1 MLGKGIGES
10 ILVCLRPGDWVI
22 VDSFRTPG
30 SGNPAAIDYLNGR
43 GVRPETD
50 VAAVILSHLHADHS
64 DGIDD
69 LLVRCPRA
77 TFSMPAAVPEEHW
90 NRVLERLLSEEP
102 PRSDK
107 LQEIANAFR
116 LAMDTGRFRPMAVD
130 SFVNTEPPEL
140 SALAPLAAAQLA
152 AHKATAPA
160 AAAAARAFSARTTR
174 RLCFGSGRAPR
185 RLSLALTWIAMKP
198 LAGVPSSRSMR
209 ERLGLLSPQRLVKV
223 PHHGSGHA
231 HEPAVYA
238 TWTDGSLAVL
248 TPNRSSRLPTATVVN
263 ELKDLCAG
271 VWQAGPRAGLALKDL
286 SVRASA
292 EVVAIEFLGSR
303 RTGQWT
309 VNNAYSHRL

>member
-50 VAAVILSHLHADHS
+50 VAAVILSHLHVDHS

-77 TFSMPAAVPEEHW
+77 MFSMPAAVPEEHW

-160 AAAAARAFSARTTR
+160 AAAAARAILRENYTSIVLWLRAGAATALFGADMDRHEALGWSALLAEHERTARLAEPARAGQGAASREWACARASGLRDLDR
-174 RLCFGSGRAPR
+174 RQPR
-185 RLSLALTWIAMKP
+185 GAHAKPQQPIAN
-198 LAGVPSSRSMR
+198 SDRR
-209 ERLGLLSPQRLVKV
+209 ERTQ
-223 PHHGSGHA
+223 
-231 HEPAVYA
+231 
-238 TWTDGSLAVL
+238 GSLC
-248 TPNRSSRLPTATVVN
+248 RSVASRAASGTRL
-263 ELKDLCAG
+263 E
-271 VWQAGPRAGLALKDL
+271 GPFCTSFR
-286 SVRASA
+286 
-292 EVVAIEFLGSR
+292 
-303 RTGQWT
+303 
-309 VNNAYSHRL
+309 